1 MYVDD
6 FISSFPNVSEAI
18 VTHTQLVNLF
28 QKGGFKL
35 TKWMSNSNDLLSTIP
50 EPLQLVKT
58 KQFDKSVSKVL
69 GLQWEEKC
77 DNFSF
82 GLEIPSSTRCTKR
95 NMLSLVAR
103 MFDPLGFLSPITLLL
118 KIWIKKLW
126 TLKVDWDSTVPKEIE
141 IAWEKFQNEFHV
153 LYKIQI
159 PRHIAVTPNSSLS
172 FVGFSDASAAGYA
185 AIVYSRVVNCTG
197 QVKVTLLY
205 SQSKVSPMSKI
216 TLPRLE
222 LCGALLLSKLLSHAI
237 ETYSPRHNIDK
248 IFALSD
254 SMIVLNWIKS
264 SEKNLKIFV
273 QNRVVTI
280 HKMVP
285 SEYWFFVPGKENV
298 VDCASRGLFPSSLVN
313 HSTWFTG
320 PNWLLLEPEYWPIQ
334 SVNGQEIMIC
344 DSEYRSQTFFGNV
357 TRVISPLYTL
367 IEYFSSWSKLLNS
380 TVYVLRFL
388 RKLSLNKRIS
398 LFDLKIAEIELIR
411 AVQQKHFSEEYKAL
425 SQNLVVKSSIRR
437 LNPFIENGIIR
448 VGGRLSNSQCSFEQ
462 KHPILLPKADP
473 LTILLIDYFHK
484 LHLHAGALKSI
495 ASEAATNENERDEI
509 EITERNIASVIEE
522 DEKHV
527 TTALFQFKKLTNQK
541 PKLSSKFKLKIN
553 LIYFYELDYEI
564 QLLKKWR
571 KVQNV
576 GLSSEYKN
584 GNSEIGKWLKHIFG
598 LMYLPP
604 SQVGDGFV
612 EDFMPEK
619 PDDH

>member
-141 IAWEKFQNEFHV
+141 IAWEKFQNEFRV

-437 LNPFIENGIIR
+437 LKME
-448 VGGRLSNSQCSFEQ
+448 
-462 KHPILLPKADP
+462 
-473 LTILLIDYFHK
+473 
-484 LHLHAGALKSI
+484 
-495 ASEAATNENERDEI
+495 
-509 EITERNIASVIEE
+509 
-522 DEKHV
+522 
-527 TTALFQFKKLTNQK
+527 
-541 PKLSSKFKLKIN
+541 
-553 LIYFYELDYEI
+553 
-564 QLLKKWR
+564 
-571 KVQNV
+571 
-576 GLSSEYKN
+576 
-584 GNSEIGKWLKHIFG
+584 
-598 LMYLPP
+598 
-604 SQVGDGFV
+604 
-612 EDFMPEK
+612 
-619 PDDH
+619 

>member
-344 DSEYRSQTFFGNV
+344 DSEYRSQTFF
-357 TRVISPLYTL
+357 
-367 IEYFSSWSKLLNS
+367 
-380 TVYVLRFL
+380 
-388 RKLSLNKRIS
+388 
-398 LFDLKIAEIELIR
+398 
-411 AVQQKHFSEEYKAL
+411 
-425 SQNLVVKSSIRR
+425 
-437 LNPFIENGIIR
+437 
-448 VGGRLSNSQCSFEQ
+448 VG
-462 KHPILLPKADP
+462 
-473 LTILLIDYFHK
+473 
-484 LHLHAGALKSI
+484 
-495 ASEAATNENERDEI
+495 
-509 EITERNIASVIEE
+509 RN
-522 DEKHV
+522 
-527 TTALFQFKKLTNQK
+527 F
-541 PKLSSKFKLKIN
+541 
-553 LIYFYELDYEI
+553 
-564 QLLKKWR
+564 
-571 KVQNV
+571 
-576 GLSSEYKN
+576 
-584 GNSEIGKWLKHIFG
+584 
-598 LMYLPP
+598 
-604 SQVGDGFV
+604 
-612 EDFMPEK
+612 
-619 PDDH
+619 

>member
-1 MYVDD
+1 MPKSQNELKLERLCSKRETIFRRAQLCYDAGSALEKDPENASKMRNFAVRYSTFEKTLSEYEEIVQDIVILKQEMEPD
-6 FISSFPNVSEAI
+6 AGVAYHTHLDAFYDLYSNIEYLASLLINKPAVLSNNPNSTNNSTIKMPKFE
-18 VTHTQLVNLF
+18 LVKF
-28 QKGGFKL
+28 DGGFKL

-344 DSEYRSQTFFGNV
+344 DSEYRSQTFF
-357 TRVISPLYTL
+357 
-367 IEYFSSWSKLLNS
+367 
-380 TVYVLRFL
+380 
-388 RKLSLNKRIS
+388 
-398 LFDLKIAEIELIR
+398 
-411 AVQQKHFSEEYKAL
+411 
-425 SQNLVVKSSIRR
+425 
-437 LNPFIENGIIR
+437 
-448 VGGRLSNSQCSFEQ
+448 VG
-462 KHPILLPKADP
+462 
-473 LTILLIDYFHK
+473 
-484 LHLHAGALKSI
+484 
-495 ASEAATNENERDEI
+495 
-509 EITERNIASVIEE
+509 RN
-522 DEKHV
+522 
-527 TTALFQFKKLTNQK
+527 F
-541 PKLSSKFKLKIN
+541 
-553 LIYFYELDYEI
+553 
-564 QLLKKWR
+564 
-571 KVQNV
+571 
-576 GLSSEYKN
+576 
-584 GNSEIGKWLKHIFG
+584 
-598 LMYLPP
+598 
-604 SQVGDGFV
+604 
-612 EDFMPEK
+612 
-619 PDDH
+619 